1 MLTYY
6 VFAHATHFKGD
17 FPNVELYR
25 KILRETKDISA
36 FKKLDKNLVY
46 EMDKVL
52 TGTFI
57 FDH

>member
-1 MLTYY
+1 MI
-6 VFAHATHFKGD
+6 GD

-52 TGTFI
+52 TGMHIEIHDTC
-57 FDH
+57 HL